1 MKVRPAG
8 IDHNTGAIDRPFE
21 HGNAYFGC
29 TGIRNFFPYCA
40 VNQKIRS
47 WLSHSAKMRKVVG
60 SISGGLLRFFID
72 FILPAALWSWDRLSV

>member
-29 TGIRNFFPYCA
+29 TGIRNWFKTF
-40 VNQKIRS
+40 
-47 WLSHSAKMRKVVG
+47 W
-60 SISGGLLRFFID
+60 ISYKTFYLLKQESKF
-72 FILPAALWSWDRLSV
+72 